1 MLDLNELKHLVLFAE
16 YGTLSRVAEAC
27 HISTPSITRSMK
39 HLEECFGVSL
49 FIREKSKIKLNETG
63 YIAVEAA
70 RNILAET
77 DKQLHSVQ
85 EFDRNQKTISVL
97 SCAPAPL
104 WDAIPNLTSLYPDK
118 NISSQLTN
126 SEKIIE
132 EYENGNVNFA
142 FLPYSYK
149 NFVPCL
155 TEQLFLS
162 VKKGHEFSEHKYVY
176 FSELNGLN
184 FLIRSKIGFWD
195 KLCHDKLPAS
205 RFLVQKDEFEFSEL
219 VKTSSLPC
227 FATDIGVAHGFS
239 YEDRI
244 LIPIKDAEATV
255 TFYTN
260 SKL

>member
-1 MLDLNELKHLVLFAE
+1 
-16 YGTLSRVAEAC
+16 
-27 HISTPSITRSMK
+27 MK
-39 HLEECFGVSL
+39 NV
-49 FIREKSKIKLNETG
+49 
-63 YIAVEAA
+63 
-70 RNILAET
+70 
-77 DKQLHSVQ
+77 
-85 EFDRNQKTISVL
+85 SVL

-132 EYENGNVNFA
+132 EYENGNVNYA

-155 TEQLFLS
+155 TEQLFLA
-162 VKKGHEFSEHKYVY
+162 VKKEH
-176 FSELNGLN
+176 
-184 FLIRSKIGFWD
+184 
-195 KLCHDKLPAS
+195 
-205 RFLVQKDEFEFSEL
+205 EFSEL

-227 FATDIGVAHGFS
+227 FATDIEVAHRFS

-260 SKL
+260 SRL